1 MPDDLFE
8 KIALLFVG
16 WLLGLLG
23 PIIVES
29 IKRKRED
36 TLGRVA
42 ILSELKDLATT
53 LALAAY
59 GVHLRQGTFDRVF
72 LEWLKADLEQH
83 AITPEIQAFIP
94 RLRQQ
99 LALGDLELN
108 KLALHLS
115 TDDGKGT
122 ILQHYPV
129 PLLDARVSALWS
141 FETNLQRQLLEVRQN
156 VALLDDLVE
165 RSRKYLDM
173 TFTKLEGENY
183 RLVQE
188 NLEQACAIYAQ
199 RAQRTV
205 GIIRRIES
213 T

>member
-1 MPDDLFE
+1 MSDDLFE
-8 KIALLFVG
+8 KIALLCVG

-23 PIIVES
+23 PVIVDS
-29 IKRKRED
+29 IKRKREN
-36 TLGRVA
+36 TLGRAA
-42 ILSELKDLATT
+42 ILSELRELATT
-53 LALAAY
+53 LGLAAY
-59 GVHLRQGTFDRVF
+59 GVHLRHGTFDRAF
-72 LEWLKADLEQH
+72 LSWLKGDLERH
-83 AITPEIQAFIP
+83 AITQEMQAFIP

-99 LALGDLELN
+99 LTLSDPDIKA
-108 KLALHLS
+108 LALHLVA
-115 TDDGKGT
+115 DDSKGT

-183 RLVQE
+183 KLVQE
-188 NLEQACAIYAQ
+188 NLKQACAIYAQ
-199 RAQRTV
+199 RARRTV
-205 GIIRRIES
+205 EIIRSIES